1 MKGNIFKVI
10 VIWTVGIALVLSVGG
25 ILYNSYEN
33 SRISEKIVQR
43 QTLDTAKQLL
53 IVQDRL
59 ERNGV
64 LASNIL
70 EQIIEN
76 QEILINRT
84 RETIDTQ
91 TDTMVQQISNYL
103 KESRALYIEQF
114 EELKKDFKTNREL
127 HKQTQRFLGIKND
140 SPE

>member
-1 MKGNIFKVI
+1 
-10 VIWTVGIALVLSVGG
+10 VGLGLILSVGG

-33 SRISEKIVQR
+33 SRINEKIVQR

-59 ERNGV
+59 ERNGAIV
-64 LASNIL
+64 SNIL
-70 EQIIEN
+70 EQIVEN
-76 QEILINRT
+76 QEVLIART
-84 RETIDTQ
+84 REIIDTQ
-91 TDTMVQQISNYL
+91 TDTMVGQISNYL
-103 KESRALYIEQF
+103 KESRLLYIEQF
-114 EELKKDFKTNREL
+114 EELRKDFKTNREL

>member
-1 MKGNIFKVI
+1 MKGNMFKVI

-59 ERNGV
+59 ERNGAIV
-64 LASNIL
+64 SKIL
-70 EQIIEN
+70 EQVIEN

-84 RETIDTQ
+84 REIIDTQ
-91 TDTMVQQISNYL
+91 TDIMVQQIASYL
-103 KESRALYIEQF
+103 KESRGLYIEQF